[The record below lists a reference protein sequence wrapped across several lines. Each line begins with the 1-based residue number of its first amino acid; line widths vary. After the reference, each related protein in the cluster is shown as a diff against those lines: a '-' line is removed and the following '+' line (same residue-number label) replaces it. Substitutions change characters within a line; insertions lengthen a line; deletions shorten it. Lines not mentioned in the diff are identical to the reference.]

1 VYGKVDPNLSKDLT
15 KSTDKRFALL
25 VHLTGRF
32 KPNKRQF
39 ALAQYCIGQMFRNQR
54 QIWCVPWGQGKSR
67 ISAALA
73 AIALMTGIVG
83 IIYIVHEN
91 KHLMERD
98 QKDFQVYWTL
108 LSIDSTV
115 VKYQVGLDFAP
126 EPNSLIIFDEADT
139 FMLGDTGK
147 FTKLI
152 NGCFCICLTATPDNL
167 DAEGAHRLVIETL
180 QFSRH
185 DYELDAHANE
195 VALLEVDAV
204 VDAPST
210 EQKAEYIA
218 QQLKNGPVLAFCDHL
233 LAEALNAIARESV
246 IIMDHDTDYNLLR
259 TLDQQPF
266 KLVIAQDE
274 FAMRGID
281 YRCEKATMPL
291 IIAKPFSCTM

>member
-1 VYGKVDPNLSKDLT
+1 VRAEANQATINAYREQLVETPLSGWIEFIELHKAGSKVLDAVSIQSFINELVEAYGKIDQKLSKDLT

-54 QIWCVPWGQGKSR
+54 QLWCVPWGQGKSR

-73 AIALMTGIVG
+73 AIALMTGIIG
-83 IIYIVHEN
+83 TIYIVHEN
-91 KHLMERD
+91 NHLMERD

-108 LSIDSTV
+108 LSINSTV

-167 DAEGAHRLVIETL
+167 DAEGAHRLVI
-180 QFSRH
+180 
-185 DYELDAHANE
+185 
-195 VALLEVDAV
+195 
-204 VDAPST
+204 
-210 EQKAEYIA
+210 
-218 QQLKNGPVLAFCDHL
+218 
-233 LAEALNAIARESV
+233 
-246 IIMDHDTDYNLLR
+246 
-259 TLDQQPF
+259 
-266 KLVIAQDE
+266 
-274 FAMRGID
+274 
-281 YRCEKATMPL
+281 
-291 IIAKPFSCTM
+291 